1 MRFDHWFYTHTY
13 HDGYNGFPERML
25 FNLFTD
31 PQQRNNLAATHPP
44 ICEDAESRLSSWH
57 QQMIETIAN
66 PDWGDPMQTVLSEG
80 GPMRGALPQ
89 LLADMDEIGAHEAA
103 EQFRRRY
110 AEEI

>member
-1 MRFDHWFYTHTY
+1 
-13 HDGYNGFPERML
+13 
-25 FNLFTD
+25 
-31 PQQRNNLAATHPP
+31 
-44 ICEDAESRLSSWH
+44 
-57 QQMIETIAN
+57 MIETIAN